1 MSCRVTVKNYLA
13 LGGDG
18 FAVLKQA
25 IEARFCVYD
34 VDALY
39 GYFQARSP
47 LAPVSA
53 NRIARSN
60 RNELQLDR
68 ALSEWRTTT

>member
-1 MSCRVTVKNYLA
+1 MFHGDPSIKA
-13 LGGDG
+13 LSMTR
-18 FAVLKQA
+18 LENHA

-39 GYFQARSP
+39 DYFKARNP

-53 NRIARSN
+53 NHIARSN

-68 ALSEWRTTT
+68 ALSEWRATT